1 MAIPKALKSRIN
13 ALKLSIGDAQER
25 YFLAEGWNV
34 VREGLN
40 SGWLPKW
47 LIISE
52 ENVERYTSTISQVSN
67 EVEIYIVDRKEMRD
81 LSTLETPP
89 GIIGIFPRRE
99 LSLPDSNIL
108 VIVDG
113 LQDPGNLG
121 TIIRTAD
128 AVGSGGVAVLKGSI
142 DPYNH
147 KVVRGSMGSIFHIP
161 VIKIEDVENFLN
173 RIKDRY
179 LIVGTSSYGEELY
192 YNFPWSF
199 PVALIFG
206 SEARGLSKEVERFC
220 NVIVKIP
227 IFGRSESLNVAV
239 ACGII
244 LYEVVR
250 KLSINK

>member
-13 ALKLSIGDAQER
+13 ALKLGIGDTRER
-25 YFLAEGWNV
+25 FFLGEGLTV
-34 VREGLN
+34 IREGIN
-40 SGWLPKW
+40 SGWFPRW
-47 LIISE
+47 LIVSE
-52 ENVERYTSTISQVSN
+52 ENVERYSSVIAQLSSK
-67 EVEIYIVDRKEMRD
+67 VEIYVVDKKEMKEI
-81 LSTLETPP
+81 STLETPP
-89 GIIGIFPRRE
+89 GIIGIFPKRE
-99 LSLPDSNIL
+99 ISLSDGNIF

-128 AVGSGGVAVLKGSI
+128 AVGANGVVVLKGSI

-161 VIKIEDVENFLN
+161 VVKVEEVESFFNS
-173 RIKDRY
+173 IKDKY
-179 LIVGTSSYGEELY
+179 LIIGTSSYGEKLY
-192 YNFPWSF
+192 YDVSWRFPL
-199 PVALIFG
+199 ALIFG

-220 NVIVKIP
+220 DTIVRIP
-227 IFGRSESLNVAV
+227 IFGKAESLNVAV

-250 KLSINK
+250 KV